1 MRLCVVT
8 FKECWPDGNGGWMS
22 YGGFPQQ
29 MNAISSLFDEVR
41 MLVVGVAPRP
51 GGMPL
56 PAEALVVPLARP
68 VGVDGRRKLS
78 VLGRLPYY
86 IGRMLPHVARAD
98 VVHLPLP
105 GDLPLLGLA
114 LGALCRKRMLVRYG
128 GSWFPTTQST
138 FMNRITR
145 TCMRGLRG
153 RRHVMFA
160 TGAGELPPARG
171 IEWLFATA
179 ITGAEVLT
187 TRPDLDRVPA
197 ELRLIYPG
205 RLSSEKGV
213 RYLIEAVAALGECQ
227 DPRARRVN
235 LTVAGDGPER
245 PALEALAHRLGC
257 RERIRF
263 VGQLPRPELLAELL
277 ASDVCVLPSLT
288 ESFCKARLDA
298 MLCGVP
304 TVTTPVGFG
313 AELVGGPGERGWLV
327 PPADARAI
335 TTVVERLALEGTE
348 WPAVR
353 RRCRRFAETFTIERW
368 RTRIAE
374 VCAAQWGVRLEDGRL
389 R

>member
-1 MRLCVVT
+1 MKLCIVT
-8 FKECWPDGNGGWMS
+8 FKECWPDGNGGWLS

-29 MNAISSLFDEVR
+29 MHAISSLFDDVR
-41 MLVVGVAPRP
+41 MLVVGVPPRQ

-56 PAEALVVPLARP
+56 PRRALVVPLARP
-68 VGVDGRRKLS
+68 VGADGRRKLS
-78 VLGRLPYY
+78 VLSRLPYY
-86 IGRMLPHVARAD
+86 LGRMLPHVSRAD

-128 GSWFPTTQST
+128 GSWFPTSQST
-138 FMNRITR
+138 FMNRVTR

-160 TGAGELPPARG
+160 TGAGDLPPARG

-179 ITGAEVLT
+179 ISETEVRT
-187 TRPDLDRVPA
+187 TQPDLDRIPSD
-197 ELRLIYPG
+197 LRLIYPG
-205 RLSSEKGV
+205 RLSPEKGV
-213 RYLIEAVAALGECQ
+213 RYLIEALAALRAGGE
-227 DPRARRVN
+227 PRACRVS
-235 LTVAGDGPER
+235 LTVVGDGPER
-245 PALEALAHRLGC
+245 HALEGLAQGLGC
-257 RERIRF
+257 GPQIRF
-263 VGQLPRPELLAELL
+263 AGQLPRPQLLAELL

-313 AELVGGPGERGWLV
+313 AELVGQDGERGWLV
-327 PPADARAI
+327 PSGDARAI
-335 TTVVERLALEGTE
+335 AHVVGRLALDGTD

-353 RRCRRFAETFTIERW
+353 RRCRRFAELFTIERW
-368 RTRIAE
+368 RAQIAE
-374 VCAAQWGVRLEDGRL
+374 ACAAQWGVRLEDGRL